1 MPLFSAVVTGDGP
14 STSRVVIAPSTTHRV
29 VIIPPTSHRV
39 VIVPSIISL
48 LRLVAFARHVPLL
61 SAVVT
66 SDGPSTSRV
75 VIVMSIFLLRLIAFS
90 RNVPLFPAVV
100 ASDQGSSLAFRLVA
114 VSGYMTRLVAVVA
127 NASVRRGWKKLQLLL
142 LLL

>member
-1 MPLFSAVVTGDGP
+1 MSLFTAVVTGDGP
-14 STSRVVIAPSTTHRV
+14 STSRVVIVPSTTHRV

-61 SAVVT
+61 SAVV
-66 SDGPSTSRV
+66 
-75 VIVMSIFLLRLIAFS
+75 
-90 RNVPLFPAVV
+90 
-100 ASDQGSSLAFRLVA
+100 ASDQASSLAFRLVA